1 MPRASHARRPGRL
14 ISFGARFCVTI
25 LLEDLRT
32 ALRVWRKSPTF
43 VGMSVLTMAL
53 GIGGLTAIYS
63 VVRGVLWLPLPYANY
78 ERLVHIFEARPGMPP
93 DQGVLVSIPTFEDW
107 KRESRLVEDFARIP
121 FGPVNDFVLPGEE
134 APREVL
140 VNRMSAD
147 LMRLIRTAPI
157 LGRPFEPSDEVA
169 GRERVF
175 LLSHQFWQSH
185 FHGAEDVIGR
195 TIRFTR
201 GSYTIIGV
209 MPRGFEYPPAVGTFV
224 PTNVAG
230 WIPAPTDPASI
241 SDRSSQSQQVVGR
254 LRPGV
259 TEAQAL
265 AELSAITQRAS
276 EIHTEKEGWAVRL
289 IGIQSRVDK
298 YSRHKTLLL
307 MLLAAVG
314 FVLLIGCANIA
325 GLSLT
330 RAQSRRRELAV
341 RAALGATRLQIA
353 KLLLAESLA
362 IALTGGALGVFAA
375 LIGFESFKRWL
386 PAELPR
392 TELIQID
399 SGVLWFVA
407 GAAVLVGLG
416 FGVLP
421 ALKSSRPNLAGAF
434 GGSSSAGGPARYW
447 SANGLVVL
455 EVAVSALLCVA
466 AGLTVKGIVDAQTE
480 DTGFA
485 LEELLTARPRLSQD
499 LYGDEQTAKRY
510 HAEVLDR
517 VGALPGVV
525 AVGWVDQ
532 TPLEFREL
540 DGDFPVSID
549 GRASSEA
556 VRVSLRLV
564 SEGFFDA
571 AGLTILQ
578 GRDFTR
584 ADAAGARGV
593 AVVNESAARRYW
605 PGRSPIADQ
614 IRPGGAESPSP
625 AVAVVGVVGDA
636 KTVLDESPKPTLY
649 LPLRQVT
656 QLESDSSPRYFF
668 ESREA
673 MLLIRTEGAPSA
685 LIRPVQRA
693 ILTVDANQPVHV
705 ETLVQLVKASLEPQR
720 FSASLLSLFAALA
733 ITLSVIGIYGMVSF
747 SVLRRT
753 REIGV
758 RLAVGAERNQIF
770 RVVVGQAI
778 RTGGL
783 GALLGLLA
791 AWALTPVLE
800 SYIYG
805 VSRLEVSVL
814 AAVVI
819 LLLFAT
825 ACAAYFPAR
834 RAMATDPM
842 EVLKQD

>member
-1 MPRASHARRPGRL
+1 MT
-14 ISFGARFCVTI
+14 F
-25 LLEDLRT
+25 LLEDIRS
-32 ALRVWRKSPTF
+32 ALRVWRKNPAF
-43 VGMSVLTMAL
+43 VGLSILTMAV

-78 ERLVHIFEARPGMPP
+78 ERLVHVFEARPGMPP

-107 KRESRLVEDFARIP
+107 RRESRLIEDFARIAS
-121 FGPVNDFVLPGEE
+121 GPANDFVLPSDE
-134 APREVL
+134 APQEVL

-147 LMRLIRTAPI
+147 LMRLIRTAPL
-157 LGRPFEPSDEVA
+157 LGRPFQPSDEVA
-169 GRERVF
+169 GHDGVF
-175 LLSHQFWQSH
+175 LLSHQFWQGH
-185 FHGAEDVIGR
+185 FHGAEDVIGQQ
-195 TIRFTR
+195 IRFTR
-201 GSYTIIGV
+201 GLYTIVGV

-230 WIPAPTDPASI
+230 WIPAPTDPASV
-241 SDRSSQSQQVVGR
+241 SDRSSQSQQVIG
-254 LRPGV
+254 LLKPGV

-265 AELSAITQRAS
+265 AELAAITQRIS
-276 EIHTEKEGWAVRL
+276 EVHPEKEGWGVRL
-289 IGIQSRVDK
+289 IGLQSRVDK
-298 YSRHKTLLL
+298 YSRHKTMLLL
-307 MLLAAVG
+307 LLAAVG

-353 KLLLAESLA
+353 KQLLAESLA
-362 IALTGGALGVFAA
+362 IALTGGALGVLAA

-386 PAELPR
+386 PVGLPR

-421 ALKSSRPNLAGAF
+421 ALKSSNPNLAGAF
-434 GGSSSAGGPARYW
+434 GGSSSAGRAARHW
-447 SANGLVVL
+447 SGNGLVVL
-455 EVAVSALLCVA
+455 EVAVSTLLCVA
-466 AGLTVKGIVDAQTE
+466 AGLTVKGIVDKQTE

-499 LYGDEQTAKRY
+499 LYGDEQAAKRY

-532 TPLEFREL
+532 APLEFREA
-540 DGDFPVSID
+540 DGDFPISIE

-556 VRVSLRLV
+556 VRVSLRRV
-564 SEGFFDA
+564 SEGFFES

-584 ADAAGARGV
+584 MDAEEAKGV
-593 AVVNESAARRYW
+593 AAVSESAARRYW
-605 PGRSPIADQ
+605 PGRSPIGDE
-614 IRPGGAESPSP
+614 IRPGGAGSRST
-625 AVAVVGVVGDA
+625 AVTVVGIVGDA

-656 QLESDSSPRYFF
+656 QLETDGFPRYFF

-693 ILTVDANQPVHV
+693 ILTVDADQPVHV

-733 ITLSVIGIYGMVSF
+733 ITLSVIGIYGMVSY

-778 RTGGL
+778 LTGAV

-791 AWALTPVLE
+791 VWALTPLLE

-814 AAVVI
+814 AAVVT
-819 LLLFAT
+819 LLLLAT

-842 EVLKQD
+842 AVLKQD